1 MSQKLPVD
9 RKLTEQEE
17 FIGLDVKE
25 GVEKQILKNEDMDN
39 AVIIEDDLDAANS
52 EKENLSESVD
62 LVSRQK
68 EESSSDEDDDEL
80 DDDDEDDEDDDIE
93 DIEEELV
100 EEYEGHD
107 DDVVVTK
114 PITHVSRRDHEQ
126 HPKKRVALAS
136 ETSRQQHSSHRGRN
150 SRKEHRH
157 MTSSSEGEDYG
168 SDDIDG
174 VSEPGQRRRHSQ
186 TSATGSRRRG
196 TKDEDHHINFEDY
209 ASQLK
214 DRLYF
219 VLLYNLFI

>member
-114 PITHVSRRDHEQ
+114 PITH
-126 HPKKRVALAS
+126 
-136 ETSRQQHSSHRGRN
+136 
-150 SRKEHRH
+150 
-157 MTSSSEGEDYG
+157 
-168 SDDIDG
+168 
-174 VSEPGQRRRHSQ
+174 
-186 TSATGSRRRG
+186 
-196 TKDEDHHINFEDY
+196 
-209 ASQLK
+209 
-214 DRLYF
+214 
-219 VLLYNLFI
+219 